1 MLFAI
6 VQILNV
12 FQKPTLKKKNKKN
25 LYLEEVEE
33 VVFYWEVFK

>member
-12 FQKPTLKKKNKKN
+12 FQKPTLKKKTKKTFT
-25 LYLEEVEE
+25 LKKL
-33 VVFYWEVFK
+33 KK